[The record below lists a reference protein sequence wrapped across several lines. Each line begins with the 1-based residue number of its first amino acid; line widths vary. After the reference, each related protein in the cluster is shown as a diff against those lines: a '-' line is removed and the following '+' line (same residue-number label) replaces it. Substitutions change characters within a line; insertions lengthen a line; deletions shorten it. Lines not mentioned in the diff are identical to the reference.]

1 MFADGVRRLLE
12 KDYDVVGSVV
22 DGRMLLEE
30 AERLRPDVVIADISM
45 PSLNGIDA
53 ARQLRASNKRLKIV
67 MLTMHEDVT
76 LASRA
81 FEMGVSGYLLKHS
94 AADELLTALREVL
107 TGRTYITPRIAG
119 DLLQVMQT
127 RDGKAQEVQLTG
139 REREVL
145 QLLAEGKS
153 MKEIAAALDLST
165 RTVEFHKYNLMDK
178 TGLRTTGELTRYA
191 VRHGLVSA

>member
-1 MFADGVRRLLE
+1 MFAEGVRRLLE

-53 ARQLRASNKRLKIV
+53 ARQLRAANKRLKIV

-107 TGRTYITPRIAG
+107 IGRTYITPRIAG

-191 VRHGLVSA
+191 VRHGLISA